1 MPKAPEIKHMKRFAS
16 YLFTFFCFSV
26 ILCSAASAQVN
37 ESEIGSET
45 GLNQSISRLT
55 STFEVK
61 RAVIGLLVIA
71 AISIIIFFLYWYKT
85 AQLAKENYGFWEQL
99 QKVESY
105 DPERTLLFD
114 DSLSVLRQ
122 AQREGIRHLYGI
134 KKPDSER
141 PEVEHDEF
149 PLVEDFQVILPS
161 RQK

>member
-1 MPKAPEIKHMKRFAS
+1 MPQAPEIKHMKRFAS

-85 AQLAKENYGFWEQL
+85 AQLAKQNYVRDL
-99 QKVESY
+99 QSTV
-105 DPERTLLFD
+105 TLPKAANQQGAK
-114 DSLSVLRQ
+114 SSWAVSEVNAKR
-122 AQREGIRHLYGI
+122 
-134 KKPDSER
+134 KNKPFR
-141 PEVEHDEF
+141 K
-149 PLVEDFQVILPS
+149 
-161 RQK
+161 RRKN